1 LFGVA
6 AEKQKEDEERR
17 KKEAEEEQKRVEDER
32 RAKEDLERWGRYWV
46 WEEYFN
52 PEHQPYW
59 EDASNRLFSVNDHVQ
74 QDIEDVLLLQ
84 GFKGLKLEQIQTIIG
99 EDKERREEY
108 NKILN
113 EVDPT
118 VFKEEDERRNFL
130 NSLMRPPL
138 AWNFFEDDDT
148 VKTPHVLR
156 SDAQPNQ
163 CYIDGRIDVVM
174 QDIAQ
179 CGDELKTFY

>member
-6 AEKQKEDEERR
+6 AEKQKEDEERK
-17 KKEAEEEQKRVEDER
+17 KKEAEEEEKRINDER
-32 RAKEDLERWGRYWV
+32 RAKEDLERWGRYWI

-59 EDASNRLFSVNDHVQ
+59 EDASNRLFNVNDHVQ

-84 GFKGLKLEQIQTIIG
+84 GFKGLKLDQIQTIIG

-113 EVDPT
+113 
-118 VFKEEDERRNFL
+118 
-130 NSLMRPPL
+130 
-138 AWNFFEDDDT
+138 
-148 VKTPHVLR
+148 
-156 SDAQPNQ
+156 
-163 CYIDGRIDVVM
+163 
-174 QDIAQ
+174 
-179 CGDELKTFY
+179 